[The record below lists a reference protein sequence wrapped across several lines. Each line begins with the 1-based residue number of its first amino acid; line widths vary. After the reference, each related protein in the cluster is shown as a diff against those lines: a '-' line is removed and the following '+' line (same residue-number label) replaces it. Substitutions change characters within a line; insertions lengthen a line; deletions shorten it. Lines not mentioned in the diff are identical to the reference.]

1 MRGEFCTGHAARRGV
16 RGEFC
21 TARAASAGVL
31 GEFCTARAASAGVL
45 GEFCPEAA
53 RCGCCWA
60 NNVVLW
66 CSPCASWRAMAAPWR
81 CSRALRPGSPGPRR
95 SPRRWWGF
103 CSMRSWLAACRRRVA
118 PLHGAIP
125 PIGGGVAAVR
135 GGVTPTLQTTSVK
148 NADNGLLV
156 AKWSAFWAHQ
166 CLAVVRCSHVN
177 PLLRVLTRTI
187 ARKPAMWSVGR
198 AAQARMSGLT
208 CGLEGPRADWR
219 VNVRE
224 QPDASRGPT
233 LVSG

>member
-1 MRGEFCTGHAARRGV
+1 MRGEFCTGHAARR
-16 RGEFC
+16 
-21 TARAASAGVL
+21 GVL

-53 RCGCCWA
+53 RCGSCWA
-60 NNVVLW
+60 SCVVLW
-66 CSPCASWRAMAAPWR
+66 RSPRASRRAMAAPWR

-95 SPRRWWGF
+95 SPRRWRWGF
-103 CSMRSWLAACRRRVA
+103 CSMRSWLAACCRRVGA
-118 PLHGAIP
+118 LDGAIP

-208 CGLEGPRADWR
+208 CA
-219 VNVRE
+219 
-224 QPDASRGPT
+224 
-233 LVSG
+233 